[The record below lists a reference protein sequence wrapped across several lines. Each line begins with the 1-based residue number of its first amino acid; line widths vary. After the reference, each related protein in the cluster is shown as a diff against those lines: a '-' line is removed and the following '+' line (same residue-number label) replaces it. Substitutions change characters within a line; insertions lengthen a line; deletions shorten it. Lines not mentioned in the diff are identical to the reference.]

1 MRAKEV
7 PQDGRP
13 EYLGERRALYA
24 VDEGGHYTTVPSA
37 GWNADGIANEQAV
50 AEYARLAGDALS
62 RARQGLASPL
72 EFYMYDKRLEL
83 PTLAQATGLWQ
94 WRVRRHLR
102 PEVFA
107 KLSPALLARYAE
119 ALGISADALKA
130 VPQAGS

>member
-1 MRAKEV
+1 M
-7 PQDGRP
+7 
-13 EYLGERRALYA
+13 
-24 VDEGGHYTTVPSA
+24 SS
-37 GWNADGIANEQAV
+37 
-50 AEYARLAGDALS
+50 AEYERLACDALS

-107 KLSPALLARYAE
+107 KLSPALLVRYAE
-119 ALGISADALKA
+119 ALGIPADALKA